1 MLEETNDNLPQADGK
16 LEPTATPNTENETA
30 DNTIVLTPEQLNDD
44 TLIIEEPLPQTIHHL
59 DMEDVE
65 ETQSDAEEDHQDL
78 DIPVK
83 NYESLSME
91 ELVKEMEFLLGL
103 NQINKIKTQMEDI
116 KKEFLSQ
123 FHHLIDEKRQEF
135 LEQNPETTEV
145 FEYHL
150 PLKSK
155 FDQLYTQYREQK
167 NAHFKKLQNDLQANL
182 EKRLE
187 IVEEMRNLINP
198 AESMQDTLK
207 HFNELRERWKNIGPI
222 PKDKYNH
229 VWNNYHFHLENFYDY
244 LHLDREA
251 RDLEFKHNLEQ
262 KQKLVERAE
271 ALEHDPDTNNAFR
284 ILQGLHRMW
293 KEEIGPVGKEHREEI
308 WEKFSAA
315 TKKIHD
321 RKDQLNEEIKQREL
335 QNLETKKQIVAK
347 IEELAQTS
355 VNSHALWLKQA
366 DIVESLRND
375 FFHAGKVPANTNEEI
390 WNSFKNAVRAF
401 NILKNSF
408 YKDLKKDQQE
418 NLEKKL
424 ALLEKANELKNSTD
438 FAATTPIMMQIQEQW
453 KSIGHVPR
461 KNSDQIWK
469 DFKAACNFYFENLKE
484 QRSEINQEEEKSYEK
499 KKEYLETVKSLTLT
513 GEHKKDLEAIKS
525 HIETWKT
532 LGRVPRNKGHIEGK
546 FNKVLD
552 HLFEQLNGSKK
563 ESEMMRFSSRVEQLA
578 GEDGGRKLENEKIFI
593 MRKIDEVQNEIFQL
607 ENNIQFFTNTKNAK
621 KENSIVV
628 EVRKSIARHKESL
641 DTWKEKLKQLREIK

>member
-1 MLEETNDNLPQADGK
+1 MLEETNDNLPKADGI
-16 LEPTATPNTENETA
+16 LESTATPNAENETV
-30 DNTIVLTPEQLNDD
+30 DNTIVLTPEQLQED
-44 TLIIEEPLPQTIHHL
+44 TLIVEEPLNNENHFDI
-59 DMEDVE
+59 EEVE
-65 ETQSDAEEDHQDL
+65 ETQSDDDEDQHLL

-83 NYESLSME
+83 NYENLSME
-91 ELVKEMEFLLGL
+91 ELVNEMEFLLRL
-103 NQINKIKTQMEDI
+103 NQINKIKTPMEEI

-123 FHHLIDEKRQEF
+123 FHHFIDEKKQEF
-135 LEQNPETTEV
+135 MEENPESTEA

-150 PLKSK
+150 PIKSK
-155 FDQLYTQYREQK
+155 FDQVYTQYREEK
-167 NAHFKKLQNDLQANL
+167 NAHFKKLQSDLQGNL

-187 IVEEMRNLINP
+187 IVEEMRNIINP

-207 HFNELRERWKNIGPI
+207 RFNELRERWKNIGPI

-271 ALEHDPDTNNAFR
+271 ALANDPDTNNAFR
-284 ILQGLHRMW
+284 VLQGLHRMW
-293 KEEIGPVGKEHREEI
+293 KEEIGPVGKDVREEI

-321 RKDQLNEEIKQREL
+321 RKDLLNEEIKQREL
-335 QNLETKKQIVAK
+335 NNLEIKKGIVAQ
-347 IEELAQTS
+347 IEELAQTT

-375 FFHAGKVPANTNEEI
+375 FFHTGKVPSDANEEI

-408 YKDLKKDQQE
+408 YKDLKKDQQA

-461 KNSDQIWK
+461 KNSDEIWK
-469 DFKAACNFYFENLKE
+469 NFKAACNFYFENLKE
-484 QRSEINQEEEKSYEK
+484 QRSEINQEEEKAYEK
-499 KKEYLETVKSLTLT
+499 KKEFIETVKALTLT
-513 GEHKKDLEAIKS
+513 GEHKKDLETIKS

-563 ESEMMRFSSRVEQLA
+563 ESEMIRFSNRVEQLA
-578 GEDGGRKLENEKIFI
+578 GEDSGRKLENEKIFI
-593 MRKIDEVQNEIFQL
+593 IRKIDELQNEIFQL

-621 KENSIVV
+621 KENSIVI

-641 DTWKEKLKQLREIK
+641 DTWKEKLKQLREITP

>member
-1 MLEETNDNLPQADGK
+1 MLEETNDNLPKADGI
-16 LEPTATPNTENETA
+16 LESTATPNAENETV
-30 DNTIVLTPEQLNDD
+30 DNTIVLTPEQLKEDA
-44 TLIIEEPLPQTIHHL
+44 LIVEEPLNNENHFDI
-59 DMEDVE
+59 EEVE
-65 ETQSDAEEDHQDL
+65 ETQSDDDEDQHLL

-83 NYESLSME
+83 NYENLSME
-91 ELVKEMEFLLGL
+91 ELVNEMEFLLRL
-103 NQINKIKTQMEDI
+103 NQINKIKTPMEEI

-123 FHHLIDEKRQEF
+123 FHHFIDEKKQEF
-135 LEQNPETTEV
+135 MEENPESTEA
-145 FEYHL
+145 FEYFL
-150 PLKSK
+150 PIKSK
-155 FDQLYTQYREQK
+155 FDQVYTQYREEK
-167 NAHFKKLQNDLQANL
+167 NAHFKKLQSDLQGNL

-187 IVEEMRNLINP
+187 IVEEMRNIINP

-207 HFNELRERWKNIGPI
+207 RFNELRERWKNIGPI

-271 ALEHDPDTNNAFR
+271 ALANDPDTNNAFR
-284 ILQGLHRMW
+284 VLQGLHRMW
-293 KEEIGPVGKEHREEI
+293 KEEIGPVGKDVREEI

-321 RKDQLNEEIKQREL
+321 RKDLLNEEIKQREL
-335 QNLETKKQIVAK
+335 NNLEIKKGIVAQ
-347 IEELAQTS
+347 IEELAQTT

-375 FFHAGKVPANTNEEI
+375 FFHTGKVPSDANEEI

-408 YKDLKKDQQE
+408 YKDLKKDQQA

-461 KNSDQIWK
+461 KNSDEIWK
-469 DFKAACNFYFENLKE
+469 NFKAACNFYFENLKE
-484 QRSEINQEEEKSYEK
+484 QRSEINQEEEKAYEK
-499 KKEYLETVKSLTLT
+499 KKEFIETVKALTLT
-513 GEHKKDLEAIKS
+513 GEHKKDLETIKS

-563 ESEMMRFSSRVEQLA
+563 ESEMIRFSNRVEQLA
-578 GEDGGRKLENEKIFI
+578 GEDSGRKLENEKIFI
-593 MRKIDEVQNEIFQL
+593 IRKIDELQNEIFQL

-621 KENSIVV
+621 KENSIVI

-641 DTWKEKLKQLREIK
+641 DTWKEKLKQLREITP